1 MKKLIWVTLYAIAM
15 GFLETAVVIYLRE
28 LYYQDGFSFPLRA
41 IPPAIGRVEFLREV
55 ATVIMLLACGIL
67 AGCNRLQRFAWFV
80 FAFAIWDLFYYVFL
94 YLFLGWPQTL
104 DTWDILFLIPFP
116 WVGPVWAP
124 CLVCL
129 LMIAGSLFVIFHS
142 QRDANWKLPLIS
154 WLPLICGAVICM
166 VAFMWDYLQ
175 FAAGH
180 NWSPVSKQELFRELE
195 TYIPVAF
202 NTPLFFT
209 GFLLMAAP
217 VTFHFYSSLK
227 QQHS

>member
-15 GFLETAVVIYLRE
+15 GFLEAAVVIYLRE
-28 LYYQDGFSFPLRA
+28 LYYQDGFSFPLRP
-41 IPPAIGRVEFLREV
+41 ISPFVGRVEFLREA

-67 AGCNRLQRFAWFV
+67 AGNTRLQRFSWFV
-80 FAFAIWDLFYYVFL
+80 FSFAIWDLFYYVFL

-129 LMIAGSLFVIFHS
+129 LMIAGSLFVIFRS
-142 QRDANWKLPLIS
+142 QRDTTWKLPLIS
-154 WLPLICGAVICM
+154 WLPLISGAVVCII
-166 VAFMWDYLQ
+166 AFMWDYLL

-180 NWSPVSKQELFRELE
+180 NWSPVSEQELFREIQ
-195 TYIPVAF
+195 TYIPVTF
-202 NTPLFFT
+202 NSPLFFT

-217 VTFHFYSSLK
+217 VAFHFYSSLK
-227 QQHS
+227 PQQS